1 MFKASE
7 DRQRHILDTALEL
20 FRGRGFE
27 QTTMR
32 DVAAAAGIALG
43 AAYYYFESKEAIV
56 GAYYDYVQQE
66 HLARARAGF
75 AGAAGFRERLRVAFH
90 TKIDILAGDRKL
102 LGALFRYGG
111 DPEHPLSWFGRAT
124 RRQRE
129 LSMAVF
135 DEAIGDE
142 RLPADVRDVA
152 PVLLWT
158 LHMGIVLY
166 LLYDGSPGQRRT
178 RRLVDAA
185 VEFVD
190 RGRRFVSFPLLK
202 PLRRRVIA
210 ILREAELLPEP
221 PRGRRARA
229 TGGAG

>member
-1 MFKASE
+1 MFKPAE
-7 DRQRHILDTALEL
+7 ERRQRILETALDL
-20 FRGRGFE
+20 FRVRGFE

-66 HLARARAGF
+66 HLARARTGF
-75 AGAAGFRERLRVAFH
+75 APDAGFRERLRVAFQ

-129 LSMAVF
+129 LSIAVF
-135 DEAIGDE
+135 DEAIGEE
-142 RLPADVRDVA
+142 RLPADIRDVA

-158 LHMGIVLY
+158 LHMGLILY
-166 LLYDGSPGQRRT
+166 LVYDTSPGQRRT

-185 VEFVD
+185 VDFVD
-190 RGRRFVSFPLLK
+190 LSRRFVTFPLLK
-202 PLRRRVIA
+202 PLRRRVIGT
-210 ILREAELLPEP
+210 LREANLLPDP
-221 PRGRRARA
+221 ARTRRSGAA
-229 TGGAG
+229 GGAG